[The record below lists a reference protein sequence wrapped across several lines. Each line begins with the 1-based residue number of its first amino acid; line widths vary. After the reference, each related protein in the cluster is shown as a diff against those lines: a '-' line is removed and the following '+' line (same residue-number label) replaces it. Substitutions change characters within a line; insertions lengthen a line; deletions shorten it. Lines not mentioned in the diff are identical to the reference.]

1 VHSDRPVE
9 RSTPFG
15 PEDRRAAPAPAAA
28 PGRTDEAAA
37 ADIVRI
43 TLKPSTLL
51 CLPDTVID
59 PRDRPGEK

>member
-1 VHSDRPVE
+1 M
-9 RSTPFG
+9 
-15 PEDRRAAPAPAAA
+15 
-28 PGRTDEAAA
+28 DEAAA